1 MTRLKSRI
9 TQATPLGD
17 GRFSL
22 ELPASTVPE
31 QLIPELVSGGGRIV
45 SLNPLRGTLEDVFV
59 EQVRATAADR
69 FSSKV
74 AS

>member
-1 MTRLKSRI
+1 MSWHDVNARLTR
-9 TQATPLGD
+9 ATSLGD

-31 QLIPELVSGGGRIV
+31 QLIADLGGARIV

-59 EQVRATAADR
+59 EQVRASGGER
-69 FSSKV
+69 FSEKV